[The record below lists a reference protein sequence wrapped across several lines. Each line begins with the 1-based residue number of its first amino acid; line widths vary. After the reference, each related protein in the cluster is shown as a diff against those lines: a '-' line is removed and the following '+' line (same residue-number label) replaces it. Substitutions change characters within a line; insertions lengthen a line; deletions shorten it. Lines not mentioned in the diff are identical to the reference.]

1 MTKNI
6 QKLVKYPKFRK
17 ILQKVH
23 IRSKISK
30 IPFKENYKFME
41 TLFTELRQ
49 VFQDEYIHLGK
60 LCKMNRPKMSRK

>member
-17 ILQKVH
+17 ILQVH
-23 IRSKISK
+23 IRSKFSI

-60 LCKMNRPKMSRK
+60 LFKVNRPKMSQK